1 MNIIIITKGEVKTTC
16 NQHQPESIHRY
27 CPGQKYFPFLE
38 IFDIITL
45 MCLSCYPMLIL
56 ANIILNF
63 FVKVKNKDDDEDL

>member
-38 IFDIITL
+38 IFDIDVSV
-45 MCLSCYPMLIL
+45 MLSNAYLSKYYTK
-56 ANIILNF
+56 F
-63 FVKVKNKDDDEDL
+63 FCESKE